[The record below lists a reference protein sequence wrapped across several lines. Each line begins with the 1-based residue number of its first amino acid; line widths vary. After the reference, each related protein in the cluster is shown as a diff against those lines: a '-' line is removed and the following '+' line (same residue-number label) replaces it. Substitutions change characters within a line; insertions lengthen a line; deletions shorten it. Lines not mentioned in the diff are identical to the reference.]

1 MHGHDAHHQQAQR
14 TQLWGNRGGRLHSD
28 GRRQSC
34 RTGFGVQ
41 AAPGTQAGGTRAPPD
56 LPTGGTTRRNPT
68 EGKIPWPHS
77 TPTARGIVR
86 CVLSAP
92 SGRRGCE
99 LPYQDAGI
107 LQSQRQPQ
115 QPRADVPLQEVD
127 QGLVP
132 PGVGEMPRSPRG
144 RSHAPRARR
153 RSPRCCPG
161 AKRCSVMLGQ
171 THTRSRPY
179 RPNPAGTGT
188 DWR

>member
-1 MHGHDAHHQQAQR
+1 MGAFHQDAHAVHGHDAHHQQAQR

-41 AAPGTQAGGTRAPPD
+41 TAPGTQAGGTRAPPD

-107 LQSQRQPQ
+107 LQSQGQPQ

-132 PGVGEMPRSPRG
+132 PEGGEMPRSPRG
-144 RSHAPRARR
+144 RNTHPEHADAALGAA
-153 RSPRCCPG
+153 PG
-161 AKRCSVMLGQ
+161 
-171 THTRSRPY
+171 
-179 RPNPAGTGT
+179 PNAVP
-188 DWR
+188 